1 MSQAGQ
7 GIKDEVKRPWRWF
20 ARACEVAND
29 QGDYE
34 LTLRVFM
41 FTAWFKH
48 MQPKMTINDFAETRL
63 DGVPEDAHEAIS
75 RAAAEALTHLPDDR
89 GVAQTATEVVTV
101 GNLRGLVEAALVA

>member
-48 MQPKMTINDFAETRL
+48 MQPKMTINDFAEMWL
-63 DGVPEDAHEAIS
+63 DPIPPDAYQAILKATAEAIFHF
-75 RAAAEALTHLPDDR
+75 ADDDA
-89 GVAQTATEVVTV
+89 VAQTANEVITAGQMQRVV
-101 GNLRGLVEAALVA
+101 QAATAG